1 MVAFVVEPASMA
13 SVAPVII
20 PPALLVI
27 VGSVLEVILM
37 TSAAAAEMV
46 PELVIVKFVLELALI
61 ALSLLPAEVP
71 DAMTLDPDSMMKVD
85 PDMPLLDLSDSVSSS
100 TVALLSMVSVTLSA
114 VILC

>member
-27 VGSVLEVILM
+27 VGLVLEVILM

-61 ALSLLPAEVP
+61 ALSLSLPVP

-85 PDMPLLDLSDSVSSS
+85 PDLPLLDLSDSVSSS

>member
-1 MVAFVVEPASMA
+1 MVAFVVEVASMA

-27 VGSVLEVILM
+27 VGLVLEVILM
-37 TSAAAAEMV
+37 TSAAPAEIV

-61 ALSLLPAEVP
+61 ALSLLA
-71 DAMTLDPDSMMKVD
+71 ASMLDPDSMMKVD
-85 PDMPLLDLSDSVSSS
+85 PDLLLLDFAGSVAPVLR
-100 TVALLSMVSVTLSA
+100 VALLFMVSVTLSA